1 MKKVLLIALLL
12 GSCLLRVQA
21 QPRVISGK
29 VTSPENEPIPGVN
42 VVVKGANTGS
52 ITTADGTYQLTV
64 SATAKT
70 LVFSFIG
77 YKTAEIALENQT
89 RIDVKLAND
98 LTNLSEVVVT
108 ANAIVREKK
117 ELGYAVSTVAGTD
130 LIKARDPNV
139 LNSLAGRVAG
149 VRITQQSGS
158 VGGSSRVMIRG
169 ANSISSA
176 SEPLFVVDGIP
187 ISNSSFNGSETD
199 IVTGGV
205 DVGNRASDLNPDDIE
220 SMNVLKGAAASALY
234 GSRARNGVIVITTKR
249 GKPGAK
255 KMNVT
260 VNSSFRTDNVLR
272 VPDLQTQYAQGNLG
286 VYNPQLGNG
295 WGPLVSGITG
305 PVLDYKGETVQ
316 KLNVYPQNWR
326 NFFVTG
332 RTFINSASID
342 GASDQGDYRVGYTN
356 LQQTGTVPN
365 SELGRHTFAINA
377 GRKITD
383 KLTSRVWLN
392 YVRTTSDGR
401 PQQGSNTTNIISTI
415 LAGTPITVDINELR
429 NNLFAPATQAV
440 PTGWTGDLARA
451 IDLNGVQNNPYFVT
465 TFNRF
470 SNSVDRMYGGTSL
483 SYELTPWFNL
493 TGRVGSDFFTE
504 NRRAVTR
511 RGTRG
516 RLNGQ
521 FDTNEIYER
530 ELQTDLIA
538 TVTRPLGADWTF
550 KGIIG
555 HQFNQ
560 RTNRRSRVQSQ
571 GLNID
576 QLYTFANAQSNVASN
591 FYSRREIFGAYGDFS
606 FDFRNYLFL
615 NVTGRNDW
623 SSTLPVSNNS
633 YFYPSTSV
641 SFVLSEAFPNLGIIK
656 RDILSYAKLRANYAN
671 VGSDEDPYQLAFT
684 YNPLTQA
691 NDIYTF
697 NILYPIGGASAFGA
711 TNVLPPTNLRPQQQ
725 TSYEFGTELK
735 FFGGRIGLDLTYYR
749 SLNYDQIISIAVPQS
764 TGYSARRLNV
774 GEISNQGL
782 EAMLTVT
789 PLKTRSGFRWDAMVN
804 FNRNRNRVESL
815 APGLTEFVTT
825 SGDGFGIFVV
835 ARPGETFNIQGVG
848 WLRDPNGNI
857 VINPSTGLRTPGPR
871 RLLGNIYPDWTM
883 GISNSFSYKG
893 LDLSFLIDMRKGGVV
908 NSQTVSIVRG
918 SGLAVETAVNNRTP
932 FIDPGVIRNPDGTYR
947 PNDVPVASVQ
957 QYWSQLD
964 NSVSPESNTF
974 DGSYTKL
981 REVRLA
987 YSLPRTIVSKTP
999 FGNIA
1004 LGLEGRNLWI
1014 ISSNV
1019 PHIDPEA
1026 NVLGTGLIGEGL
1038 ERGSIP
1044 SSRSIGANL
1053 RFTF

>member
-1 MKKVLLIALLL
+1 MKKIILSLLL
-12 GSCLLRVQA
+12 MGCFIA
-21 QPRVISGK
+21 QTAAQNRTITGR
-29 VTSPENEPIPGVN
+29 VTSVENEALPGVN
-42 VVVKGANTGS
+42 IVVRNATTGT
-52 ITTADGTYQLTV
+52 ITRADGTYELSV
-64 SATAKT
+64 SAGAKT

-77 YKTAEIALENQT
+77 YKTTELALNNSST
-89 RIDVKLAND
+89 YDVRLEAD
-98 LTNLSEVVVT
+98 LTNLNEVVVT

-117 ELGYAVSTVAGTD
+117 ELGYAISTVGGAE
-130 LIKARDPNV
+130 LVKARDPNV

-149 VRITQQSGS
+149 VRISQQSGTP
-158 VGGSSRVMIRG
+158 GGSTRVMIRG
-169 ANSISSA
+169 ANSLSSS

-199 IVTGGV
+199 VVTGGV
-205 DVGNRASDLNPDDIE
+205 DVGNRAGDLNPDDIE
-220 SMNVLKGAAASALY
+220 SMNVLKGAAAAALY

-249 GKPGAK
+249 GKSGAR

-272 VPDLQTQYAQGNLG
+272 TPDLQNEYAQGNFG
-286 VYNPQLGNG
+286 VYNPQSGNG
-295 WGPLVSGITG
+295 WGPAVSSITG
-305 PVLDYKGETVQ
+305 PVIDYKGETVP
-316 KLNVYPQNWR
+316 KLTVYPENWR

-332 RTFINSASID
+332 HTIINSASID
-342 GASDQGDYRVGYTN
+342 GASDQGDYRVGFTN
-356 LQQTGTVPN
+356 LRQTGIVPE
-365 SELGRHTFAINA
+365 SVLGRNTFAINA

-401 PQQGSNTTNIISTI
+401 PQQGSNTTNILATI
-415 LAGTPITVDINELR
+415 LAALPITVDINELR
-429 NNLFAPATQAV
+429 NNLFAPPTQSV

-470 SNSVDRMYGGTSL
+470 SNSVDRVYGGTSL
-483 SYELTPWFNL
+483 SYEVEPWFNI
-493 TGRVGSDFFTE
+493 TARAGTDFFSET
-504 NRRAVTR
+504 RRAVTR

-530 ELQTDLIA
+530 ELQTDLIG
-538 TVTRPLGADWTF
+538 TVTRKLSTDWTF
-550 KGIIG
+550 KGIVG

-560 RTNRRSRVQSQ
+560 RTNRRSRVLSQ

-576 QLYTFANAQSNVASN
+576 QLYTFANAQSNVVSN
-591 FYSRREIFGAYGDFS
+591 FYRRRELFGVYADLSLDY
-606 FDFRNYLFL
+606 RNFLFL
-615 NVTGRNDW
+615 NATGRNDW

-633 YFYPSTSV
+633 YFYPSASV

-735 FFGGRIGLDLTYYR
+735 FFGGRVGLDLTYYR
-749 SLNYDQIISIAVPQS
+749 NLNYDQIISIAVPQS

-774 GEISNQGL
+774 GEISNQGI

-789 PLKTRSGFRWDAMVN
+789 PLKTRSGFRWDAGLN

-815 APGLTEFVTT
+815 APGLSEFVIT

-835 ARPGETFNIQGVG
+835 ARPGETFGIQGVG
-848 WLRDPNGNI
+848 WLRDPQGNI
-857 VINPSTGLRTPGPR
+857 VINATTGLRTPGPR
-871 RLLGNIYPDWTM
+871 RFLGNIYPDWVM
-883 GISNSFSYKG
+883 GITNSFSYKG
-893 LDLSFLIDMRKGGVV
+893 IDFSFLIDMRKGGVI
-908 NSQTVSIVRG
+908 NSSTVGIVRSG
-918 SGLAVETAVNNRTP
+918 GLAVETAVNNRTP
-932 FIDPGVIRNPDGTYR
+932 FIDPGVIRNADGSYR
-947 PNDVPVASVQ
+947 PNDKPVASVQ
-957 QYWSQLD
+957 QYWNQLD
-964 NSVSPESNTF
+964 NSVSPENNTF

-987 YSLPRTIVSKTP
+987 YSLPRSVVSKTP

-1014 ISSNV
+1014 IQANV

-1044 SSRSIGANL
+1044 SSRSVGANL
-1053 RFTF
+1053 RLTF